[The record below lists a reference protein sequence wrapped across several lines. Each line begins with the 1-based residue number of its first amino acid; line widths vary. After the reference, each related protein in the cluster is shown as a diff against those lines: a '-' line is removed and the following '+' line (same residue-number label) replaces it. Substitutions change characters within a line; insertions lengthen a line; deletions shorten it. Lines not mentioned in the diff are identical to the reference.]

1 MPCMG
6 PSGPDPGEV
15 REATASVL
23 RLLKGR
29 GLLAPWPSGRLL
41 RQMPA
46 PMLAARRRAVMRLM
60 EAVKGVLWQDAC
72 ENF

>member
-6 PSGPDPGEV
+6 PSGPSPGEV

-23 RLLKGR
+23 RLLKER
-29 GLLAPWPSGRLL
+29 GLLAPPQR
-41 RQMPA
+41 MPA
-46 PMLAARRRAVMRLM
+46 PMLAARRRTILRLM
-60 EAVKGVLWQDAC
+60 KAVEDVLWQDAC

>member
-1 MPCMG
+1 MG

-23 RLLKGR
+23 RLLKER
-29 GLLAPWPSGRLL
+29 GLLAPPL
-41 RQMPA
+41 RMPA
-46 PMLAARRRAVMRLM
+46 PMLAARRRAVLRLM
-60 EAVKGVLWQDAC
+60 EAVQGILWQDAC

>member
-23 RLLKGR
+23 RLLKER
-29 GLLAPWPSGRLL
+29 GLLAPPL
-41 RQMPA
+41 RMPA
-46 PMLAARRRAVMRLM
+46 PMLAARRRAVLRLM
-60 EAVKGVLWQDAC
+60 EAVQGILWQDAC